1 MNTLLYQTVTESVEN
16 ESEPGKQVGQDQYH
30 SVEVSLN
37 GLTRQFKLWNMASTP
52 MCVLVKEDSRILPWL
67 KVGEMFNVK
76 YHAAEPAHPP
86 QYLETLV
93 VHVTKNDQGRFQGHY
108 LVGLRIV
115 EGQATKPRA
124 RMAVC

>member
-1 MNTLLYQTVTESVEN
+1 MSERLLREKPADRYYSAEFSIK
-16 ESEPGKQVGQDQYH
+16 GFDLIY
-30 SVEVSLN
+30 
-37 GLTRQFKLWNMASTP
+37 QFKLWNKASTS
-52 MCVLVKEDSRILPWL
+52 MCVLVKENSRILPWL
-67 KVGEMFNVK
+67 KVGETFNVK
-76 YHAAEPAHPP
+76 YYVAASAHPP